1 MAIIAYF
8 NLEAHQI
15 DIVTAYLNST
25 IDHEIYIEQPYGH
38 NDGTGRVCIL
48 RKALNGLK

>member
-1 MAIIAYF
+1 MALIAHF

-15 DIVTAYLNST
+15 NMVTAYLNSD
-25 IDHEIYIEQPYGH
+25 IDHEIYMEQPYGY